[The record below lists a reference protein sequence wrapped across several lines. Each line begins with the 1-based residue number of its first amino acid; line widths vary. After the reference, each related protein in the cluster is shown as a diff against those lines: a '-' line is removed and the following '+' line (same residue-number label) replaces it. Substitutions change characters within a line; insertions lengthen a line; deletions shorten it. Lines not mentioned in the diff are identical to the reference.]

1 MGYSLKH
8 TPLAV
13 LPTNRVSPA
22 VPIVYRCRTC
32 GFILHVFVKVGQ
44 NSYGI
49 PTPSELSSQFGGIC
63 PRCGSMLN
71 TPTLNDI
78 VIKPNGP
85 QELIA
90 VLEEAKRSMR
100 ISFRSLERY
109 LAELR
114 HTIRVH
120 TNVEAPSSTSGSV
133 AIEA

>member
-1 MGYSLKH
+1 M
-8 TPLAV
+8 PL
-13 LPTNRVSPA
+13 A
-22 VPIVYRCRTC
+22 VPIVYRCRIC

-85 QELIA
+85 QELLA

-114 HTIRVH
+114 RTVRVPESI
-120 TNVEAPSSTSGSV
+120 EAPSSIGGSV
-133 AIEA
+133 AVEA